1 MQEFTQN
8 LHDELLSKLNKL
20 EEDPHSEKFIS
31 HRRIEVIVK
40 TTNLILQ
47 KLSDHSFKTEKDEI
61 HFFKFVLPPVISLIV
76 YYSGKTEWESVERL
90 GTLRAQHDFM
100 EQQLKKIN
108 DFFRDNDE
116 FFKYYRSNKT
126 NLDRYYFLPKKQL
139 IQENT
144 DLLSSL
150 MDPSF
155 CTIYCLKI
163 AIFLGYVRLEKDLL
177 DSMNG
182 KEENSILSSTIMEET
197 QQIAHRDKL
206 VWTFPKIALIEL
218 IYALRAT
225 GTFNQGK
232 ADLKRIVRY
241 FEKVFSID
249 LGNYSRSYQEIVTR
263 KTGFAIFLDLLK
275 EKMQL
280 SIDRIVGNN

>member
-1 MQEFTQN
+1 MQDFTQK
-8 LHDELLSKLNKL
+8 LHDELLSKLNRL
-20 EEDPHSEKFIS
+20 EEDVHSEKFIS
-31 HRRIEVIVK
+31 HRRIEVIIK
-40 TTNLILQ
+40 TINMILQ
-47 KLSDHSFKTEKDEI
+47 KLSDHTFETEKDEI
-61 HFFKFVLPPVISLIV
+61 HFFKFVLPPVISLII
-76 YYSGKTEWESVERL
+76 YYAGKTEWESVQRL
-90 GTLRAQHDFM
+90 GTLRTQHDFI

-139 IQENT
+139 IQEDT
-144 DLLSSL
+144 DVLSSL

-163 AIFLGYVRLEKDLL
+163 AVFLGYVRLEKDLL
-177 DSMNG
+177 DSLNR
-182 KEENSILSSTIMEET
+182 KEENSIYSSTQVEEI
-197 QQIAHRDKL
+197 QEINHRNRL

-218 IYALRAT
+218 IYALKSA

-249 LGNYSRSYQEIVTR
+249 LGNYSRSYQEIATR
-263 KTGFAIFLDLLK
+263 KSGFAIFLDLLK

-280 SIDRIVGNN
+280 AIDRIVGNN